1 MSRCWQA
8 FCVNNEDGF
17 IEITFKTIFWLSVSG
32 MFFYYYLDFKG
43 RPLRVILHNQTI
55 KNCSCNI
62 PSRRMTPNP
71 YWDYQ
76 YYPEPQI
83 GALLALYKYEVKIT
97 NLWMSKTRESCIDSK
112 DKGCSCKTLP
122 TKYLPYN
129 VWGQGLH
136 PNNKSCVPFMC
147 YTNSSS
153 KTLNYLDIKNSRL
166 DITCVRVSAFRP
178 SWYLL

>member
-1 MSRCWQA
+1 MSRCRQA
-8 FCVNNEDGF
+8 FCVNSQDDF
-17 IEITFKTIFWLSVSG
+17 TEITFKTIFWLAVSG
-32 MFFYYYLDFKG
+32 MFIYFYNVDFELLT
-43 RPLRVILHNQTI
+43 PNNQTL

-62 PSRRMTPNP
+62 PLKIMTPNP

-83 GALLALYKYEVKIT
+83 GAILALYKYEVKIT

-136 PNNKSCVPFMC
+136 PNNESCIPFMC

-153 KTLNYLDIKNSRL
+153 KTLDYFNVKSSKL
-166 DITCVRVSAFRP
+166 DITCVRVSSFTP